1 MAQLMDVKSWH
12 TPKQVCGARNSTT
25 EFTVVWRTTRFDKQ
39 CMYYDGL
46 AFVNNPYYMNEENA
60 RVEDGQVDRADLHF
74 RGEFGHQ

>member
-1 MAQLMDVKSWH
+1 
-12 TPKQVCGARNSTT
+12 
-25 EFTVVWRTTRFDKQ
+25 
-39 CMYYDGL
+39 MYYDGL